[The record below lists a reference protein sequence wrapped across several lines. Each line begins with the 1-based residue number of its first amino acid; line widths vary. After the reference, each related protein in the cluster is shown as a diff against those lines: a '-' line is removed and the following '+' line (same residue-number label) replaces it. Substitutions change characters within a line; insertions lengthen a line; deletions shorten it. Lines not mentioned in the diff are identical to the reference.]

1 MSLLSSLN
9 ERQREA
15 VTHFEG
21 PLLVVAGAGSG
32 KTRVITTRVAH
43 LILERGIS
51 PSSIL
56 AVTFTNKAADEMRER
71 VLRLLSE
78 HGRAVDRPPIV
89 STFHSF
95 CVRLLRQYGEVLSE
109 VRPGFTTRFGICD
122 TSDQLALVKSVM
134 RSLEV
139 SLKDFR
145 ARDVLSA
152 ISASKNGRPDQAAGV
167 RGKDGSTPLAP
178 IMEAYQAR
186 LLQMNS
192 LDFDDL
198 LHEAVRLLRH
208 SPEVRRAVRERFA
221 HVLVDEYQDT
231 NRAQYQLMRLIAHPR
246 NNVCVVGDEDQSIYS
261 WRGADIN
268 NILGFRGDFPALTTI
283 RLEQHYRSTQTIL
296 EAASAVISKN
306 LNRHEKELW
315 TDRPRGEPVQLHEAR
330 GAIGEARFV
339 ASGVDSLLSSDPD
352 ARVGIFFRTNAQ
364 SRQFEEALKAVGVDF
379 VVLGS
384 VGFYQRSEV
393 KDLLAYLRVA
403 ASPEDEVSLRRIIN
417 VPARGIGKT
426 TMARVETHARSEG
439 IVLWAAIGDLIRRNL
454 LPRRALSAVSRFQAL
469 VMGLQDAMRSK
480 GIEASVTWVAEN
492 SGYVE
497 MLESGRADDTRRLE
511 NVRELMV
518 AAKEAD
524 RRGESL
530 LAYLD
535 RAALLAAVDRDPGE
549 VRVLLMTLHS
559 AKGLEFP
566 TVFLTGVEEGLIP
579 YSRRGHVLPEEE
591 LEEERRLFY
600 VGMTRARDRLTLTWC
615 QDRGRFQGD
624 ARAKCHPSRFLDEI
638 PASLVRDVPRS
649 RAASKHWRSEPYP
662 VAKPFRPTPHPALQP
677 KNTVREV
684 KEFFE
689 QRDVPSREPLA
700 PVPSRPAVPRPQP
713 PAGPAAARPSKLWG
727 GMRRVHSEGR
737 FALGS
742 RVRHRKFGVGVVR
755 RREGRGPG
763 TKLSV
768 YFEDYG
774 LKRLIARAAKLEE
787 L

>member
-32 KTRVITTRVAH
+32 KTRVITTRVAY
-43 LILERGIS
+43 LIIERGIS

-78 HGRAVDRPPIV
+78 HGRAVERPPIV

-95 CVRLLRQYGEVLSE
+95 CVRLLRQYGEPLSE

-122 TSDQLALVKSVM
+122 ATDQLALIKSVM
-134 RSLEV
+134 RSLDL

-145 ARDVLSA
+145 ARDVQSA
-152 ISASKNGRPDQAAGV
+152 ISASKNGRGRSASRV
-167 RGKDGSTPLAP
+167 RGKDGSTLLAP
-178 IMEAYQAR
+178 IMDAYQAR
-186 LLQMNS
+186 LLEMNS

-198 LHEAVRLLRH
+198 LHVAVRLLRY
-208 SPEVRRAVRERFA
+208 SPAVRHAVRERFA

-268 NILGFRGDFPALTTI
+268 NILGFRGDFPAVTTI
-283 RLEQHYRSTQTIL
+283 RLEQHYRSTRTIL

-315 TDRPRGEPVQLHEAR
+315 TDRTRGELVRLYEAR
-330 GAIGEARFV
+330 SAIGEARFV
-339 ASGVDSLLSSDPD
+339 ASSVDSLIASDPD

-364 SRQFEEALKAVGVDF
+364 SRQFEEALKATGVDF

-384 VGFYQRSEV
+384 VGFYQRSEI

-417 VPARGIGKT
+417 VPARGIGKI
-426 TMARVETHARSEG
+426 TMGRVGDHATGEG
-439 IVLWAAIGDLIRRNL
+439 ISLWAAIGDLIRRKL
-454 LPRRALSAVSRFQAL
+454 LPRRALSALSSFQAL
-469 VMGLQDAMRSK
+469 ITGLKEAMQSS
-480 GIEASVTWVAEN
+480 GIEATLTWVAEK
-492 SGYVE
+492 SGYME

-511 NVRELMV
+511 NVRELVV

-524 RRGESL
+524 GRAESL

-579 YSRRGHVLPEEE
+579 YSRRGDVLPEEE

-615 QDRGRFQGD
+615 RNRGRFQGD
-624 ARAKCHPSRFLDEI
+624 PQNWCDPSSFLDEI
-638 PASLVRDVPRS
+638 PAGLVSDISRS
-649 RAASKHWRSEPYP
+649 RATNKPWRLEPRP
-662 VAKPFRPTPHPALQP
+662 ETERFRPPSNPALNP
-677 KNTVREV
+677 KNTVQAV
-684 KEFFE
+684 KDFFE
-689 QRDVPSREPLA
+689 QSAVPSREPVESA
-700 PVPSRPAVPRPQP
+700 PAAPAVPS
-713 PAGPAAARPSKLWG
+713 GPAAGSAAARSSKLWG

-768 YFEDYG
+768 YFKDYG